1 MINLN
6 NNNIL
11 KTTGLSPQMVELKM
25 LFGASVSVDSG
36 VQTLVVGMKYGKG
49 TVEYVDFNNG
59 ISVTQY
65 DLILFN
71 DCTFK
76 LHHSNKEHLYFF
88 YGLEG
93 LCYHNF
99 LGKEKI
105 TIIEELR
112 TAILGASK
120 HQTSEITIKK
130 GIQFSFSIISIDKS
144 KYLQTLTDRYNTPLE
159 SVKSLSKA
167 FKVLNSYVYQC
178 THNLKIAKQLR
189 ILKRTSNEFGIT
201 GLVHLESHFQIILSI
216 HVEQFY
222 KEVFEER
229 VQTNLSKTELQKI
242 REITEFIIDKP
253 MLQHSI
259 KSLCEKAILSPVKL
273 QEGFRCTHGTTVS
286 NYIKNVRVGKSRDLL
301 MYSDYNVSEIAYMVG
316 FTSRSYFCKIF
327 KEKYGSNATAYRRK
341 FKNKY
346 VSLEKA

>member
-1 MINLN
+1 MITSNK
-6 NNNIL
+6 NNIL
-11 KTTGLSPQMVELKM
+11 STVGMSPQMIEIKM
-25 LFGASVSVDSG
+25 LLDASVRTDSG
-36 VQTLVVGMKYGKG
+36 VETLVVGTKCGKG
-49 TVEYVDFNNG
+49 TVENINFKNG

-65 DLILFN
+65 DLLLFN
-71 DCTFK
+71 DCTLK
-76 LHHSNKEHLYFF
+76 LFHSNEDHLLFF

-93 LCYHNF
+93 TCYHNF
-99 LGKEKI
+99 LNKEKI

-112 TAILGASK
+112 TAIVGASK

-130 GIQFSFSIISIDKS
+130 GMPFSFSIISIDKS
-144 KYLQTLTDRYNTPLE
+144 KYLQTLKDYYNTPLE
-159 SVKSLSKA
+159 SIKSLNKA

-178 THNLKIAKQLR
+178 SHNLKIAKQLR
-189 ILKRTSNEFGIT
+189 ILKSTSHEFGIT
-201 GLVHLESHFQIILSI
+201 SLVHLESHFQIILSI
-216 HVEQFY
+216 HIEQFY

-242 REITEFIIDKP
+242 RKITEFIIDKP

-273 QEGFRCTHGTTVS
+273 QEGFRCMHGTTVS
-286 NYIKNVRVGKSRDLL
+286 NYIKNVRVEKSRELL

-327 KEKYGSNATAYRRK
+327 KEKYGSNATAYRSK